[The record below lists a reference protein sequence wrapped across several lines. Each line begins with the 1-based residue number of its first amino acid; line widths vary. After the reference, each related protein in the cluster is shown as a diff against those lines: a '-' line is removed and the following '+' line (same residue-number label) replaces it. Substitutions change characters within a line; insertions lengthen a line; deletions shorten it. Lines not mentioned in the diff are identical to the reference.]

1 MPRYFAL
8 VPAAGLGARVGADI
22 PKQYLEIA
30 GRPVLWHALRALC
43 ESPRIDQVWAVLS
56 PQDQWFERLD
66 WTAFK
71 GRLRVLRCGG
81 ATRAASVLN
90 GLREMQDAMASD
102 WVLVHDAARP
112 CLTPALI
119 AHLIAQVGE
128 DAVGGILAVPVS
140 DTLKRADAGARIE
153 ATEPRAGLWGAQTP
167 QMFRH
172 ATLVRALSSVAL
184 EEITDEASAL
194 EAAGERPLLV
204 PGSTAN
210 LKITYPQDLDIA
222 RLLLEGDNRP

>member
-30 GRPVLWHALRALC
+30 GRPVLWHALCALC
-43 ESPRIDQVWAVLS
+43 ESPCIEQTCVVLS
-56 PQDQWFERLD
+56 AQDQWFERLD

-71 GRLRVLRCGG
+71 ERLRVLRCGG

-90 GLREMQDAMASD
+90 GLREMQDVAADD
-102 WVLVHDAARP
+102 WILVHDAARP

-140 DTLKRADAGARIE
+140 DTLKRAEAGTRIA
-153 ATEPRAGLWGAQTP
+153 ATVPRAGLWGAQTP

-172 ATLVRALSSVAL
+172 AALMRALSSVSL

-194 EAAGERPLLV
+194 EAAGARPLLV

-222 RLLLEGDNRP
+222 RLLLEGDNRT